1 MIKEGMFVRCPI
13 DREHPHNPRVF
24 ATGKVVSINLFNE
37 TAHIKFYD
45 PFDQKKYFE
54 YIPDEVQEAPIDAL
68 DHCHLFKDSVVKC
81 NRKTAKIVEYIV
93 NDDDFYEYYL
103 IDSETKD
110 YYCVNEKEIT
120 ASFIS
125 GSANATQQLKK
136 YEFQNPCWYLGRQI
150 VKDTMNILDNSIM
163 GFKELAG
170 CKIYL
175 KAFQL
180 NTIMQCL
187 QDEHCRYMLAD
198 EVGLG
203 KTIEACSVLKI
214 YLSNKSKKRILITVP
229 SALIAQWRTELLF
242 KFGLIE
248 GTNENDNHIK
258 LVSVEELKRKLVES
272 NWDFLVVDEVHNY
285 LNNTEFYENVHQLS
299 RNSENV
305 ILLSA
310 TPIQQRQ
317 EEYLK
322 LLRLILPEKYDEM
335 TENDFANL
343 VEKQNRIS
351 RLTYSLLDEMDSF
364 KNELLPEIESD
375 DPHEDEDV
383 REELEEISEN
393 LKDLA
398 DEIGNEKLQE
408 MVGKV
413 QFEGEDF
420 GFYDIQV
427 IISYICDYF
436 QIERNIIRGRRAV
449 LGVYPKD
456 AEGEFAERAVKEVS
470 YSINDDTNYYENEAY
485 RELKEWILSIES
497 ELDDARIKDY
507 IQPLI
512 ESFFSSPWAY
522 CARVNELKK
531 SINMPP
537 GVIKTA
543 ERWLADEDETIE
555 NFADVMDDVDSH
567 PSRLAKLVSFIDE
580 ELFGEKIVIFT
591 DQIET
596 FDAYYKV
603 LTQSFGDEVTGFAQS
618 IDRDEAEINVYRFQS
633 DPECKILICDKS
645 GGEGRNLQ
653 IADYVIH
660 IDLPWN
666 INTIEQRIGRLD
678 RMGRNVEK
686 PVTSIVIHSTDSYE
700 EQLFKFW
707 NEGLNVFCQSLSG
720 LEIIMNDINN
730 KISESIKTDFEFG
743 LYRLIPELIK
753 EAASMREIVQ
763 REQIFDTAA
772 MRFRPLYLQLE
783 KLLMNYSFNEN
794 AIFADTMMSWASLV
808 GFGELHRGND
818 SNLVAFDEN
827 NFSIRSAQ
835 NSFLIPP
842 NWDNYL
848 SKKQNEVAIKAQRGL
863 EEEQRRNT
871 THNDR
876 TIIGSFDRQ
885 LAIKN
890 DYIHFYAPGDEIFDC
905 IVENAMRSYRGMC
918 AAFAVESK
926 VDWKGFIYTFSI
938 EPNERLLIDKGVSLY
953 ALGMF
958 RQYLALTIQVIPV
971 GFSAYSDVPE
981 KVILAEHKRIT
992 QMGYF
997 NRSDTID
1004 HLGRRGKENGFLGI
1018 PDRFLLS
1025 NVDWFKSQYTEEKWE
1040 KLVDQSS
1047 QIAKKK
1053 ARERFQKES
1062 NLSGAKEMIAQILSM
1077 KESHANYYGTVNDD
1091 SIIELKQQYEAIYES
1106 LTKPIIRLES
1116 ASFVWLLKK

>member
-13 DREHPHNPRVF
+13 DREHPNNPRVF
-24 ATGKVVSINLFNE
+24 ATAKVVSINLFNE

-54 YIPDEVQEAPIDAL
+54 YIPDEVQEAPIKAL
-68 DHCHLFKDSVVKC
+68 DHSYLFKESVVKC
-81 NRKTAKIVEYIV
+81 NRKTAKIVEHKV
-93 NDDDFYEYYL
+93 NEDGFYEYYL
-103 IDSETKD
+103 IDSETQG
-110 YYCVNEKEIT
+110 YYCVNEREIT

-187 QDEHCRYMLAD
+187 QDENCRYMLAD

-248 GTNENDNHIK
+248 GANENDNYIM
-258 LVSVEELKRKLVES
+258 LVSVEKLNRSLVGS

-285 LNNTEFYENVHQLS
+285 LNNTEFYENIHQLS

-335 TENDFANL
+335 SVSDFVCL

-351 RLTYSLLDEMDSF
+351 RLTYSLLDEIDSF

-383 REELEEISEN
+383 QEELEEI
-393 LKDLA
+393 
-398 DEIGNEKLQE
+398 GEKLQE
-408 MVGKV
+408 LAEEIGDENLQEMIEKV
-413 QFEGEDF
+413 QFEGDDF
-420 GFYDIQV
+420 GLYNIQV

-456 AEGEFAERAVKEVS
+456 TEGEFAERVVKVVS

-485 RELKEWILSIES
+485 RELKEWILSSEG
-497 ELDDARIKDY
+497 ELDEARIKDH
-507 IQPLI
+507 IQPII

-522 CARVNELKK
+522 YARVNEIKRTTN
-531 SINMPP
+531 IPQ

-543 ERWLADEDETIE
+543 ERWMADEDEAIE
-555 NFADVMDDVDSH
+555 KFSDVMDDVDSH
-567 PSRLAKLVSFIDE
+567 PSRLAKLISYIDE

-596 FDAYYKV
+596 FNAYYKV
-603 LTQSFGDEVTGFAQS
+603 LTQSFGEEVTGFSES
-618 IDRDEAEINVYRFQS
+618 IDRDEAEINIYRFQS

-686 PVTSIVIHSTDSYE
+686 PVTSIVIHSIDSYE

-707 NEGLNVFCQSLSG
+707 NDGLNVFCQSLSG

-730 KISESIKTDFEFG
+730 KITESIKTDFEFG

-753 EAASMREIVQ
+753 EAASMRETVQ

-772 MRFRPLYLQLE
+772 IRFRPLYLQLE

-794 AIFADTMMSWASLV
+794 NLFADTMMSWASLA
-808 GFGELHRGND
+808 GFGELHRGKD
-818 SNLVAFDEN
+818 PNLVAFDEN
-827 NFSIRSAQ
+827 NFSVRSAQ

-863 EEEQRRNT
+863 KEEKTKNT
-871 THNDR
+871 TYNDR
-876 TIIGSFDRQ
+876 TIIGTFDRR

-905 IVENAMRSYRGMC
+905 IVENAMRSYKGMC
-918 AAFAVESK
+918 AAFAAESK
-926 VDWKGFIYTFSI
+926 VNWKGFIYTFSI

-958 RQYLALTIQVIPV
+958 RQYLASTIQVIPV
-971 GFSAYSDVPE
+971 GFTAYSDVPE
-981 KVILAEHKRIT
+981 KTILAEHKRIT

-997 NRSDTID
+997 DRSDTID

-1018 PDRFLLS
+1018 PARFSSS
-1025 NVDWFKSQYTEEKWE
+1025 NLDWFKSQYPEEKWE

-1047 QIAKKK
+1047 KIARKKSC
-1053 ARERFQKES
+1053 ERFRRES
-1062 NLSGAKEMIAQILSM
+1062 NLIGAKEMIAQILSM
-1077 KESHANYYGTVNDD
+1077 KESHANYYGAVNDD
-1091 SIIELKQQYEAIYES
+1091 SIIELKQQYEIIYES
-1106 LTKPIIRLES
+1106 LAKPIIHLES
-1116 ASFVWLLKK
+1116 ASFVWLIKK